1 MKVTPPGIAGE
12 VEVTPDRVQDRPGGA
27 VALLNLVPAP
37 IARRFAQSSA
47 VSRLLRPV
55 VNHLVPVRPTWVVV
69 RAGPA
74 RGTRLLIEPHS
85 EKYYW
90 TGLYEKPIQEALESW
105 LRPGMTYWDVGAHIG
120 FFTALASR
128 LVGDAGS
135 VHSFEPFRPNFER
148 LRLTIE
154 ANELNNVGTY
164 NAALS
169 SQCGSIQV
177 NEGRHTSMATTSVAP
192 ITADRVGAPLTTVA
206 SFTLDA
212 LADLHGRPDVIK
224 VDVEGAEIDVL
235 EGGQAL
241 LQSPRPP
248 RLIVEF
254 HDLALRSE
262 AETQLGLRF
271 KALSARH
278 WTLE

>member
-1 MKVTPPGIAGE
+1 M
-12 VEVTPDRVQDRPGGA
+12 
-27 VALLNLVPAP
+27 
-37 IARRFAQSSA
+37 
-47 VSRLLRPV
+47 
-55 VNHLVPVRPTWVVV
+55 NHLVPVRPTWVVV

-74 RGTRLLIEPHS
+74 RGTRLLIEPRG

-90 TGLYEKPIQEALESW
+90 TGLYEKPIQEALEKW
-105 LRPGMTYWDVGAHIG
+105 LRPGMKYWDVGAHIG

-154 ANELNNVGTY
+154 ANALNNVMGH

-169 SQCGSIQV
+169 SQCGSINV
-177 NEGRHTSMATTSVAP
+177 SAGRHTLMAATSVAP
-192 ITADRVGAPLTTVA
+192 ITADRVGAPPATVA

-254 HDLALRSE
+254 HDLAFVSE

-271 KALSARH
+271 KQLSGRH
-278 WTLE
+278 WALA